1 MKTLDFAFGEALRCD
16 GMIHLIQA
24 KEPLLSALMLRC
36 CCMDRG
42 AHNTICSNYYSINL
56 QLLFIHHYI
65 FYYTTSSMGE
75 HLFMIKLLIIIPCS
89 VIINNNKFNKLLIL
103 LLLLLILLGDT
114 TKKSAKREI

>member
-42 AHNTICSNYYSINL
+42 AHNTICSNYYYSINL
-56 QLLFIHHYI
+56 QLFIHHYI
-65 FYYTTSSMGE
+65 
-75 HLFMIKLLIIIPCS
+75 I
-89 VIINNNKFNKLLIL
+89 IL
-103 LLLLLILLGDT
+103 LLISGGAFIYD
-114 TKKSAKREI
+114 KIIN

>member
-24 KEPLLSALMLRC
+24 K
-36 CCMDRG
+36 G
-42 AHNTICSNYYSINL
+42 AID
-56 QLLFIHHYI
+56 
-65 FYYTTSSMGE
+65 
-75 HLFMIKLLIIIPCS
+75 LFMIKLLIIIPCS

>member
-56 QLLFIHHYI
+56 QLFIHHYI
-65 FYYTTSSMGE
+65 II
-75 HLFMIKLLIIIPCS
+75 LLLINGGAFIYDK
-89 VIINNNKFNKLLIL
+89 IINNN
-103 LLLLLILLGDT
+103 T
-114 TKKSAKREI
+114 V

>member
-42 AHNTICSNYYSINL
+42 AQYY
-56 QLLFIHHYI
+56 
-65 FYYTTSSMGE
+65 
-75 HLFMIKLLIIIPCS
+75 
-89 VIINNNKFNKLLIL
+89 VIISRLTLVFRIYFFTIL
-103 LLLLLILLGDT
+103 L
-114 TKKSAKREI
+114 